1 MAKGGEFE
9 RDISKFLTK
18 WLTGNEKP
26 YKYWRQDASGGLAT
40 VHEENTHMAGD
51 IKPLAKDAEFLTDV
65 FSIECKTGY
74 PKTSFWQHITPTKF
88 ALEEFWSQAI
98 EDAPEEKYP
107 MLIYRKLR
115 RKPLVGINNTIRDSL
130 TFLINELNYISAV
143 WNKPIKCIRC
153 GKTHALE
160 QLSLY
165 DFNDF
170 FEIVRPDHIKE
181 MTIPEKSKRIDYGNF
196 ELDS

>member
-9 RDISKFLTK
+9 REISKFLTK
-18 WLTGNEKP
+18 WLTGKEKP

-51 IKPLAKDAEFLTDV
+51 IKPLASDAEFLTDV

-74 PKTSFWQHITPTKF
+74 PKTSIWQHVTPTKF
-88 ALEEFWSQAI
+88 ALEDFWVQAI

-115 RKPLVGINNTIRDSL
+115 RKPLVGINSTIKDSL
-130 TFLINELNYISAV
+130 GFLINELNFWSV
-143 WNKPIKCIRC
+143 TWNKPIKCIRC
-153 GKTHALE
+153 NKVHALE
-160 QLSLY
+160 QVSMY
-165 DFNDF
+165 DFQDF
-170 FEIVRPDHIKE
+170 FTQVKPDHIKE
-181 MTIPEKSKRIDYGNF
+181 MIIPEKPKRIDYGSF

>member
-9 RDISKFLTK
+9 REISKFLTK
-18 WLTGNEKP
+18 WLTGKQKP

-40 VHEENTHMAGD
+40 VHAENVHMSGD
-51 IKPLAKDAEFLTDV
+51 IKPLAKDAEFLTDI

-74 PKTSFWQHITPTKF
+74 PKTSFWQHFTPTKF

-98 EDAPEEKYP
+98 EDARDKYP

-115 RKPLVGINNTIRDSL
+115 RKPVIGINNITRNLFDSL
-130 TFLINELNYISAV
+130 IDSLNYV
-143 WNKPIKCIRC
+143 NVTWRQPIKCIRC
-153 GKTHALE
+153 NKVHDLE
-160 QLSLY
+160 EIFLY
-165 DFNDF
+165 DFNGF
-170 FEIVRPDHIKE
+170 FDIVKPDHIKNLN
-181 MTIPEKSKRIDYGNF
+181 KKRIDYGSF

>member
-9 RDISKFLTK
+9 REISKFLTK
-18 WLTGNEKP
+18 WLTGKEKP

-40 VHEENTHMAGD
+40 VHEENVHMTGD
-51 IKPLAKDAEFLTDV
+51 IKPLAKEAEFLTDI

-74 PKTSFWQHITPTKF
+74 PKTSFWQHFTTTKF

-98 EDAPEEKYP
+98 EDAKDKFP

-115 RKPLVGINNTIRDSL
+115 RKPIVGINSFIRDRL
-130 TFLINELNYISAV
+130 DYLINGLNFITV
-143 WNKPIKCIRC
+143 TWKQPIKCIRC
-153 GKTHALE
+153 NKIHDLE
-160 QLSLY
+160 KVFLY
-165 DFNDF
+165 DLNGF
-170 FEIVRPDHIKE
+170 FDIIKPEHIKNL
-181 MTIPEKSKRIDYGNF
+181 TIEEPKRIDYGNF

>member
-9 RDISKFLTK
+9 REISKFLTK
-18 WLTGNEKP
+18 WLTGKEKP

-40 VHEENTHMAGD
+40 VHEENTHMSGD
-51 IKPLAKDAEFLTDV
+51 IKPLAKDAEFLTDF

-98 EDAPEEKYP
+98 EDATDKHP

-115 RKPLVGINNTIRDSL
+115 RKPVIGINSITRDLL
-130 TFLINELNYISAV
+130 TPLIDSLNYINV
-143 WNKPIKCIRC
+143 TWKQPIKCIRC
-153 GKTHALE
+153 NKVHDIEAVF
-160 QLSLY
+160 LY
-165 DFNDF
+165 DFNGF
-170 FEIVRPDHIKE
+170 FDIVKPEHIRE
-181 MTIPEKSKRIDYGNF
+181 MQNKNKKRMDYGSF
-196 ELDS
+196 ELDT

>member
-9 RDISKFLTK
+9 REISKFLTK
-18 WLTGNEKP
+18 WLTGKEKP

-74 PKTSFWQHITPTKF
+74 PKTSFWQHITSTKF
-88 ALEEFWSQAI
+88 ALEDFWAQAI
-98 EDAPEEKYP
+98 EDAPEDKYP

-130 TFLINELNYISAV
+130 TFLIKELNYISAV

-153 GKTHALE
+153 NKTHALE

-165 DFNDF
+165 DFKDF
-170 FEIVRPDHIKE
+170 FELVKPDHIKE
-181 MTIPEKSKRIDYGNF
+181 MNIPKRMDYGNF
-196 ELDS
+196 ELDT